1 MSFSWG
7 PARKFG
13 FKEVEDV
20 RNVVTVVWSQIC
32 YSLMSK
38 SSSKNNESSFLL
50 IIIVN
55 YPNTTIKYVFNF
67 K

>member
-1 MSFSWG
+1 
-7 PARKFG
+7 
-13 FKEVEDV
+13 
-20 RNVVTVVWSQIC
+20 
-32 YSLMSK
+32 MSK